1 MKQQCLIA
9 NTEFNTI
16 YSNELPRK
24 SQEIVN
30 ILTNSKVL

>member
-9 NTEFNTI
+9 NTDFNTI
-16 YSNELPRK
+16 YSNKLPTK
-24 SQEIVN
+24 SQEIVK